1 MCQRKA
7 DANAVSSVSRTTA
20 TLPQFQNYVWEL
32 LPVRREAMGREF
44 IDDIVIAAVQFWPN
58 EELSKVDAGSPEEQA
73 ELRRLAWSVRR
84 VLEFTYGQERFQGY
98 WLLGARFLIP
108 AVLEIVRVWWRRRKD
123 NRAKIAIWRR
133 KWTNE

>member
-1 MCQRKA
+1 MAK
-7 DANAVSSVSRTTA
+7 TTA
-20 TLPQFQNYVWEL
+20 TLPQFQQYVWEL
-32 LPVRREAMGREF
+32 LPIRKEAIGREL
-44 IDDIVIAAVQFWPN
+44 IDDVVIAAVQFWPN
-58 EELSKVDAGSPEEQA
+58 EELSQIEADSEAEQA
-73 ELRRLAWSVRR
+73 ELRKVAWSVRR

-108 AVLEIVRVWWRRRKD
+108 AVLEITRIWWRRRKD